1 MTVVYII
8 SFLLIAFGI
17 VRILGLT
24 PESIGA
30 DVSAI
35 LDRKKSL
42 RDNAMRAR
50 GKKRTNKLVLWLDKI
65 RRALS
70 DTGKEKA
77 FGVACAVALLLMIL
91 GCVGAIVI
99 GNPFLAPVL
108 AIALAMIPFLYL
120 LRTVEQYEEQVK
132 LELETGLSAITS
144 SYERTM
150 NLKSAVEENID
161 NLKPPVK
168 GLFQSFLVE
177 ISVINPDVKAA
188 ICHLRE
194 RVKDCVWEEWCDTL
208 ISCQDDSQLIGTL
221 YPVVEKLTDMRIVNA
236 ELKVMISENKREYY
250 IMALMVVANIPL
262 LYFLNKEWYGA
273 LMYTTFGKV
282 TLAICGAVMLFT
294 FLRMQ
299 KYWAYDC
306 FTDYH
311 RRDCRSRRR
320 IPLGRSDE
328 DSLAESLQSGKQRRT
343 KGQEKDGRH
352 RTLPT
357 GLCYQAG
364 REAASERVQ
373 TRQSCD

>member
-70 DTGKEKA
+70 DTGKEKS

-99 GNPFLAPVL
+99 GNPFLTPVL

-177 ISVINPDVKAA
+177 VSVINPDVKAA

-299 KYWAYDC
+299 KYCKPVEY
-306 FTDYH
+306 
-311 RRDCRSRRR
+311 RR
-320 IPLGRSDE
+320 
-328 DSLAESLQSGKQRRT
+328 
-343 KGQEKDGRH
+343 
-352 RTLPT
+352 
-357 GLCYQAG
+357 
-364 REAASERVQ
+364 
-373 TRQSCD
+373 

>member
-70 DTGKEKA
+70 DTGKEKS

-144 SYERTM
+144 SYVRWRRT
-150 NLKSAVEENID
+150 ST
-161 NLKPPVK
+161 
-168 GLFQSFLVE
+168 
-177 ISVINPDVKAA
+177 ISNR
-188 ICHLRE
+188 LSR
-194 RVKDCVWEEWCDTL
+194 
-208 ISCQDDSQLIGTL
+208 
-221 YPVVEKLTDMRIVNA
+221 
-236 ELKVMISENKREYY
+236 
-250 IMALMVVANIPL
+250 
-262 LYFLNKEWYGA
+262 
-273 LMYTTFGKV
+273 
-282 TLAICGAVMLFT
+282 
-294 FLRMQ
+294 
-299 KYWAYDC
+299 DC
-306 FTDYH
+306 F
-311 RRDCRSRRR
+311 RASSWKSRSS
-320 IPLGRSDE
+320 IPMS
-328 DSLAESLQSGKQRRT
+328 K
-343 KGQEKDGRH
+343 
-352 RTLPT
+352 
-357 GLCYQAG
+357 
-364 REAASERVQ
+364 
-373 TRQSCD
+373 RQSVTCGNGLRTVCGRNGAIP